1 MNSPTEEIKSRIDI
15 AELVGGYVRLI
26 KAGSNFKALCPFH
39 KEKTPSFN
47 VSPTRQIWHCFGC
60 GKGGDHFKFVMEIEG
75 LDFPEALQLLAKR
88 AGVELKRED
97 PRIRSER
104 NRTYDLL
111 EEAAKYFADN
121 LETVSAIKTYLKK
134 RGVIDKTITDFRIGF
149 SFDSWDGLL
158 RHLHKK
164 KYADAEIEKAG
175 LAIKGEGG
183 SWYDRFRSRI
193 MFPINDVNG
202 RVVGFGGRIF
212 QPIGDSQRPTAE
224 AKYINTPQTLVY
236 DKSRVLY
243 AFDKAKESIR
253 KQNTCVIVE
262 GYMDALMSHQAGVV
276 NTVAVSGTAL
286 TAEQLKAIR
295 RLAETVISCFDS
307 DLAGEEATKRSI
319 DLAVE
324 FDFERKAAILPHG
337 IKDPADAVL
346 QNPQAWQKAVLEAV
360 PITQLF
366 FDNALLRFNPETS
379 EGAKAIAAAVLPEIK
394 RLANEVEKAH
404 WIKKL
409 AGAIRISE
417 ESVWNEFTRPTP
429 ETRVATTAEAV
440 EKRTPQKSRHEQ
452 LEELVLGLMGLS
464 VKAPEIFTGLTSDM
478 FVKEAHRDIF
488 NELKQNAG
496 KTATLV
502 QIQTDRLNHLA
513 FRAEVFLAA
522 SPDKEIEVGS
532 IVREF
537 KSEHLKQKRDGLSRK
552 IAEAEKT
559 DEETILAAL
568 VKEYKDTCDEILKI
582 SAKKV

>member
-15 AELVGGYVRLI
+15 AELIGGYVRLI

-47 VSPTRQIWHCFGC
+47 VSPVRQIWHCFGC
-60 GKGGDHFKFVMEIEG
+60 GKGGDHFKFVMEIDG

-88 AGVELKRED
+88 AGIELKRED

-111 EEAAKYFADN
+111 EEAAIYFAGN

-134 RGVIDKTITDFRIGF
+134 RGVSDKTMADFRIGF

-158 RHLHKK
+158 KHLRKK
-164 KYADAEIEKAG
+164 GYTEAEIEKAG
-175 LAIKGEGG
+175 LAIRGEGG

-212 QPIGDSQRPTAE
+212 QPIADSQRSATE

-236 DKSRVLY
+236 DKSRMLY

-262 GYMDALMSHQAGVV
+262 GYMDAIMSHQAGVT

-286 TAEQLKAIR
+286 TAEQLKTIR
-295 RLAETVISCFDS
+295 RLSGTLISCFDS

-324 FDFERKAAILPHG
+324 FDFERKAAVLPQG

-346 QNPQAWQKAVLEAV
+346 QGAQEWQKTVLEAV

-366 FDNALLRFNPETS
+366 FEKALARFNPETS
-379 EGAKAIAAAVLPEIK
+379 EGAKAIAAAVLPEIG
-394 RLANEVEKAH
+394 RLANEVEKGH

-409 AGAIRISE
+409 AGAIRVSE
-417 ESVWNEFTRPTP
+417 ESVWNEFTRVTP
-429 ETRVATTAEAV
+429 RTRLGAEA
-440 EKRTPQKSRHEQ
+440 EKTGDEIFLKSRHEQ
-452 LEELVLGLMGLS
+452 LEELVLGLIGLS
-464 VKAPEIFTGLTSDM
+464 IKTPETFAELTSDM
-478 FVKEAHRDIF
+478 FVKDAHRDIF
-488 NELKQNAG
+488 NESKQGAG
-496 KTATLV
+496 KAAAISQILV
-502 QIQTDRLNHLA
+502 DRLNHLA

-522 SPDKEIEVGS
+522 SPDKEAEIGS
-532 IVREF
+532 IIREF
-537 KSEHLKQKRDGLSRK
+537 KSAHLKQKRDDLSRR
-552 IAEAEKT
+552 IAEAEKG
-559 DEETILAAL
+559 EEEITLAAL
-568 VKEYKDTCDEILKI
+568 VREYKDTCDEIMKV
-582 SAKKV
+582 SAKKI